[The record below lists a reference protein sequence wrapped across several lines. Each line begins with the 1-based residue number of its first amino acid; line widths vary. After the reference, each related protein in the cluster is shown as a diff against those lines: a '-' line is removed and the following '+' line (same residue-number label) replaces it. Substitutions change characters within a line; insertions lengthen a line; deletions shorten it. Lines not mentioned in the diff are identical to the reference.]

1 MCIKK
6 LVLSLL
12 LLFSFCNLSS
22 AETLKEYADQCTAE
36 IGVAVPA
43 FNCQTFEVAQK
54 EGNSYGSGP
63 CDFPNRLNRKCDPG
77 SRIKILHNDANVA
90 IVASCRKDGSNTDT
104 NNSFYN
110 DIAVI
115 QQNKKNGATCFY
127 QALTNDDGS
136 QVPSPSSP
144 PVANA
149 PFQWLSPTET
159 AEINCVACHDN
170 GAFMRSPYMA
180 SALNFPNE
188 NIGGSTVTSN
198 LDGDPYWF
206 VGSDFQSRQWKTY
219 SVYVKDNA
227 CLDCHRLSVSTTD
240 GVRNGG
246 NIVIQNTGSNSIENG
261 GHFRRGTAMDFSL
274 IATAGKEFS
283 KSAHSATSPI
293 WMPIFNTTFDQTY
306 ADAAKE
312 ISDCAHQFDADNLNN
327 LPNTDSCRITPHPK
341 PVANI
346 VHPVTAT
353 VENAGDRT
361 NPGKIWVHI
370 DPPVGALPDINQYT
384 IKIGGVTANI
394 LSGLPVGNQFWM
406 VVQPVA
412 DNVAIPAP
420 GLYDLEVTVLVPGFS
435 AQTDK
440 EIKAIYFG
448 DPGVPVDV
456 AIVGDVSGSMS
467 GAKLDAAKNAARLYV
482 DHASTGDKIA
492 VVSFSNSAS
501 VNMALTDVSNATLN
515 SARTQINAWVA
526 SGQTALGSGLLK
538 AADEFDNS
546 GNPDH
551 LKLMAVL
558 TDGNENVS
566 PKWADGP
573 AGSVQ
578 TKILDQKSIIDMVTL
593 GNDADVALAKDI
605 ATQTKGHYFRVDP
618 SSNVA
623 LASLHTTKGNSSLIA
638 QINSNFRGF
647 SPLTES
653 KTSTFV
659 PGFVATSQ
667 TSNTMTLP
675 NILADVYKSM
685 AENARKEQRIGDWN
699 GQFNLVGDSDTYE
712 ITLESGLPEVLFA
725 VNWNLPSEKVNILFN
740 KLSCGRYQGQQI
752 VDSTH
757 MQCRIIK
764 PTPGK
769 WIISVQKTSGTLPIN
784 YKLMVSA
791 YSQTVLMP
799 QMPNNEFHSGDTFS
813 LLAYVGNH
821 KPPQQAVV
829 FVNVLLPNGSQM
841 TRQVFDDGLHNDG
854 KKNDG
859 NFGNAYSFPIA
870 GTYTFDFTATGINSD
885 GVAFKR
891 KARRSLLVKP
901 RLKLPYGLMAK
912 ETLVIDDKSRVKGPS
927 EVYAGRTFEMG
938 VSAAAEANAFI
949 PGYVTLRTDS
959 LLDGNLRYSSG
970 LQMEPG
976 AKVTGTITLM
986 TPESLPPFDSFVI
999 NYGGRDI
1006 YLEPGQT
1013 ATWNTGDHR
1022 DAYIGS
1028 GSTLTLQGGT
1038 YRFRSLTIDA
1048 SAQIKTTGGKTGPTL
1063 IFVEDK
1069 ISISDKIRVESECIS
1084 CLVIYSNSEEGI
1096 SLNSSVQFKGS
1107 LVVPNGTVSVAS
1119 TKNTY
1124 INAAARNI
1132 QVATGA
1138 NISLAE

>member
-1 MCIKK
+1 MRINK
-6 LVLSLL
+6 LL
-12 LLFSFCNLSS
+12 LAVLLCFSACHFLS
-22 AETLKEYADQCTAE
+22 AETLKEYADKCTAE

-54 EGNSYGSGP
+54 EGNSHGSGP
-63 CDFPNRLNRKCDPG
+63 CDFPNRLNRECDPG
-77 SRIKILHNDANVA
+77 SRIKILHNDDNVA
-90 IVASCRKDGSNTDT
+90 IVASCRKVGADTDI
-104 NNSFYN
+104 NNSIYN

-136 QVPSPSSP
+136 VVPSPSTP

-149 PFQWLSPTET
+149 PFQWLSPSAT
-159 AEINCVACHDN
+159 ANINCVGCHDN

-198 LDGDPYWF
+198 QDGDPYWF

-227 CLDCHRLSVSTTD
+227 CLGCHRLSVSTT
-240 GVRNGG
+240 NGTLNAG
-246 NIVIQNTGSNSIENG
+246 DAVIQNFGSSNSIETG
-261 GHFRRGTAMDFSL
+261 GYFERSTAMDFSL

-283 KSAHSATSPI
+283 KSPHSSNSPI
-293 WMPIFNTTFDQTY
+293 WMPAGSISFDATY
-306 ADAAKE
+306 ANAAKE
-312 ISDCAHQFDADNLNN
+312 ISDCAHQFNINN
-327 LPNTDSCRITPHPK
+327 LPNSDSCRITPHPK

-384 IKIGGVTANI
+384 IKIAGTTASI

-406 VVQPVA
+406 VVQPTANSVA
-412 DNVAIPAP
+412 AP

-440 EIKAIYFG
+440 EIKAVYFG

-482 DHASTGDKIA
+482 DHASTGDNIA
-492 VVSFSNSAS
+492 VVSFANSAS
-501 VNMALTDVSNATLN
+501 VDMPLTPVDTNALNA
-515 SARTQINAWVA
+515 ARTEITNWSAG
-526 SGQTALGSGLLK
+526 GQTALGSGLLK
-538 AADEFDNS
+538 GAAELDT
-546 GNPDH
+546 GNPEH

-573 AGSVQ
+573 GGTVQ
-578 TKILDQKSIIDMVTL
+578 TTILNQKSVIDMVTL
-593 GNDADVALAKDI
+593 GNDADVNLAKEI

-623 LASLHTTKGNSSLIA
+623 LASNNKPSSIFA
-638 QINSNFRGF
+638 QLNTGF
-647 SPLTES
+647 NGLTQASE
-653 KTSTFV
+653 K
-659 PGFVATSQ
+659 PGFTPNFIATSQ
-667 TSNTMTLP
+667 TTNTMTLP

-699 GQFNLVGDSDTYE
+699 GQFVAVGESDTYE

-725 VNWNLPSEKVNILFN
+725 VNWNAPTEKVNMLFN
-740 KLSCGRYQGQQI
+740 KLGCGRYQGQQI

-769 WIISVQKTSGTLPIN
+769 WVITVNKSSGSQAVN

-799 QMPNNEFHSGDTFS
+799 QMPTQDLLAGDTVP

-821 KPPQQAVV
+821 KPPQSAVV

-841 TRQVFDDGLHNDG
+841 SRQIFDDGLHEEGKSGDG
-854 KKNDG
+854 Y
-859 NFGNAYSFPIA
+859 FGNLFNLSIA
-870 GTYTFDFTATGINSD
+870 GTYAFDFTATGINSD

-891 KARRSLLVKP
+891 KVRRSLLVQP
-901 RLKLPYGLMAK
+901 RQKLPYGLMAK
-912 ETLVIDDKSRVKGPS
+912 EALLIADKSSVKGPS
-927 EVYAGRTFEMG
+927 NVFAGRSFELG
-938 VSAAAEANAFI
+938 ASAATETHALTNYAI
-949 PGYVTLRTDS
+949 LRSDS
-959 LLDGNLRYSSG
+959 LLDGNLRYVSG
-970 LQMEPG
+970 LQRESG
-976 AKVTGTITLM
+976 SVVTGNISIVKSATAA
-986 TPESLPPFDSFVI
+986 FDSFTI
-999 NYGGRDI
+999 PYGGRDI
-1006 YLEPGQT
+1006 YLDPGKT
-1013 ATWNTGDHR
+1013 DAWNTGDYR

-1028 GSTLTLQGGT
+1028 SSSLTLHGGT
-1038 YRFRSLTIDA
+1038 YRFRSLSIDSNA
-1048 SAQIKTTGGKTGPTL
+1048 RITTRGGKEGPTL
-1063 IFVEDK
+1063 IYVAEK
-1069 ISISDKIRVESECIS
+1069 ISISDKIKLEGQCIS
-1084 CLVIYSNSEEGI
+1084 CLVIYSNAESGV
-1096 SLNSSVQFKGS
+1096 SLGANVEFKGT
-1107 LVVPNGTVSVAS
+1107 LVVPNGKVDVAS
-1119 TKNTY
+1119 TQNTY
-1124 INAAARNI
+1124 INVAARNI
-1132 QVATGA
+1132 QVSSYA
-1138 NISLAE
+1138 NIRLTE